1 MDVSKA
7 EKARLGAFLLGSTGM
22 IAVVLFILVGKHLFV
37 KKVSY
42 YTRLAESVS
51 GLELGTPVKQNGV
64 EVGDISSITTDSADI
79 TKSIVRFAVNKG
91 TPMKTDM
98 VASMGSY
105 GITGLKYIEI
115 TGGSY
120 SSPDIPV
127 GGEVKSELSTWGKIT
142 MRADSIA
149 LKVDHLL
156 GNIIGITET
165 QNKEHI
171 DRLIK
176 SSADLSAGMDT
187 LTRDIV
193 AIRPGKRLDGILSQ
207 LEAASRDVKTKI
219 HQAEVDETIHE
230 YRKAAEG
237 ITGVAQKLDITVMR
251 VQEDLSQSMSNM
263 KETMKNMNTFSRQ
276 IKENPSVLLRGE
288 DKQERRK

>member
-7 EKARLGAFLLGSTGM
+7 EKARLGAFLLGSIG
-22 IAVVLFILVGKHLFV
+22 ILGAVLFILVGKRLFAE
-37 KKVSY
+37 KVPY
-42 YTRLAESVS
+42 FARLEESVS

-64 EVGDISSITTDSADI
+64 EVGNIFAIATDSNDI
-79 TKSIVRFAVNKG
+79 TKSIVRFEVKKG

-115 TGGSY
+115 VGGSY
-120 SSPDIPV
+120 SSPDLPP
-127 GGEVKSELSTWGKIT
+127 GGEMKSELSILGKIT

-149 LKVDHLL
+149 LKIDHLL

-165 QNKEHI
+165 QNRTHI

-176 SSADLSAGMDT
+176 SSADLSAGLDS
-187 LTRDIV
+187 LTQDIV
-193 AIRPGKRLDGILSQ
+193 NVRPGKRIDGILAQ
-207 LEAASRDVKTKI
+207 LEMASKDIKTKV
-219 HQAEVDETIHE
+219 HNAEIDQTVHE

-237 ITGVAQKLDITVMR
+237 MTGVTQKIDITVLR
-251 VQEDLSQSMSNM
+251 VQEDLAQSMSNL

-288 DKQERRK
+288 DKQERHK

>member
-1 MDVSKA
+1 MDVSKS
-7 EKARLGAFLLGSTGM
+7 EKARLGAFLLGSAGIL
-22 IAVVLFILVGKHLFV
+22 IAVVLILAGKHLFA
-37 KKVSY
+37 KKVPY

-64 EVGDISSITTDSADI
+64 EMGNIVSIITDSADI
-79 TKSIVRFAVNKG
+79 NRSIVRFEVKKG

-98 VASMGSY
+98 FASMGSY

-115 TGGSY
+115 KGGSY
-120 SSPDIPV
+120 SSPDVPI
-127 GGEVKSELSTWGKIT
+127 GGEVKSELSTLGKIT
-142 MRADSIA
+142 MRADSIV
-149 LKVDHLL
+149 LKIDHLL
-156 GNIIGITET
+156 GNIIGITESE
-165 QNKEHI
+165 NKGQI

-176 SSADLSAGMDT
+176 SSADLSAGLDT

-193 AIRPGKRLDGILSQ
+193 RIRPGMRIDGILDQ
-207 LEAASRDVKTKI
+207 LEATSKEIKTKV
-219 HQAEVDETIHE
+219 HNAEIAQTVHE

-237 ITGVAQKLDITVMR
+237 MTSVMQKLDVTVMR
-251 VQEDLSQSMSNM
+251 VQEDLTQSMNNL

-288 DKQERRK
+288 DKQERHK